1 MRLRPAGTRPEV
13 KGGFRDRL
21 FPRLWRKERTTRK
34 NMMKAKDAIAAAR
47 SDRHAIHDRELDC
60 YKDTDG
66 TVYRCL
72 LDEMILY
79 MMLRLSL
86 PYGK

>member
-1 MRLRPAGTRPEV
+1 
-13 KGGFRDRL
+13 
-21 FPRLWRKERTTRK
+21 
-34 NMMKAKDAIAAAR
+34 MMKAKDAIAAAR

-60 YKDTDG
+60 YEDTDG